1 LATFNY
7 FPDKHAEFPEEA
19 GEKNLNQE
27 SQQKLEELQ
36 TDTDA
41 LVQEEEVIQR
51 KIKELKVA
59 KKNLRT
65 KRQSMKKNFSKGCLD
80 FKDLFQNFLKK
91 RGLEFFEKINYSKQT
106 PEGLANFAN
115 QLYRL
120 YSYKKVFDAL
130 KQNWNMTKF
139 RFKLLRNFSKLFK
152 PIMED
157 KMQGNIFFECLP

>member
-1 LATFNY
+1 MATFNY

-120 YSYKKVFDAL
+120 NSYKKVFDAL

>member
-1 LATFNY
+1 MATFNY
-7 FPDKHAEFPEEA
+7 FPDKKAQFPQEA

-27 SQQKLEELQ
+27 GQQKLEELQ

-41 LVQEEEVIQR
+41 LVQEEEVIQK

-65 KRQSMKKNFSKGCLD
+65 KRQSMKKNHAKGCLN

-91 RGLEFFEKINYSKQT
+91 RGLEFFEKIKYSSQT
-106 PEGLANFAN
+106 LEGLDNFAK
-115 QLYRL
+115 QLFRL
-120 YSYKKVFDAL
+120 NSYKRVFEAL

-157 KMQGNIFFECLP
+157 KIQGNIFFECKP

>member
-1 LATFNY
+1 MATFNY
-7 FPDKHAEFPEEA
+7 FPDKKAEFPQEA

-41 LVQEEEVIQR
+41 LVQQEEVIQK

-65 KRQSMKKNFSKGCLD
+65 KRQSMKENFAKGCLD

-91 RGLEFFEKINYSKQT
+91 RGLQFFEKINYSSQT
-106 PEGLANFAN
+106 PEGLDNFAN
-115 QLYRL
+115 QLFRL
-120 YSYKKVFDAL
+120 NSYKRVFDAL

-157 KMQGNIFFECLP
+157 KIQGNIFFEC

>member
-36 TDTDA
+36 TDTNA

-65 KRQSMKKNFSKGCLD
+65 KRQCMKKNISKGCLD

-91 RGLEFFEKINYSKQT
+91 RGVEFFEKINYSSQT

-120 YSYKKVFDAL
+120 NSYKKVFDSL

-157 KMQGNIFFECLP
+157 KMQGNIF

>member
-1 LATFNY
+1 MATFNY
-7 FPDKHAEFPEEA
+7 FPDKN

-41 LVQEEEVIQR
+41 LVQEEEVIQE
-51 KIKELKVA
+51 KIRELKNA

-65 KRQSMKKNFSKGCLD
+65 KRQNMKENFAKGCLD

-91 RGLEFFEKINYSKQT
+91 RGLEFFEKINYTSQT
-106 PEGLANFAN
+106 PESLDNFAE
-115 QLYRL
+115 QLFRL
-120 YSYKKVFDAL
+120 NSYKKVFDAL

-152 PIMED
+152 PIIED
-157 KMQGNIFFECLP
+157 KMQGNIFF

>member
-7 FPDKHAEFPEEA
+7 FPDKKAEFPQEA

-27 SQQKLEELQ
+27 GQQKLEELQ

-41 LVQEEEVIQR
+41 LVQEEEVIQK

-65 KRQSMKKNFSKGCLD
+65 KRQSMKKNYAKGCLN

-91 RGLEFFEKINYSKQT
+91 RGLEFFEKIKYSSQT
-106 PEGLANFAN
+106 LEGLDNFAK
-115 QLYRL
+115 QLFRL
-120 YSYKKVFDAL
+120 NSYKRVFEAL

-157 KMQGNIFFECLP
+157 KIQGNIFFECKP